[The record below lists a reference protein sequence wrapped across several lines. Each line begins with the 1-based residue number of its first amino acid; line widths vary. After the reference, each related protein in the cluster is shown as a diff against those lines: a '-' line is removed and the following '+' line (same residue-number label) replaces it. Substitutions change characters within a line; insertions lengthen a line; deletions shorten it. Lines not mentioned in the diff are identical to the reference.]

1 MWSFL
6 SSQCLIDTCAH
17 GDALKHTH
25 TALIYPVR
33 HSKDTEVECSDAVLK
48 IKARSSD
55 ISTIKS
61 SFSYFPLC
69 KYQLIFLLLN
79 PGQAIVKYKSLT
91 CILRDATNAVTSDC
105 SHLVFKGL
113 NWGARAVLRGRMQ
126 VMANLTHPRCSFT
139 PTTNRGRS
147 KLGEKGYFYR
157 KVCWNRKR
165 QHSEWKVPVH

>member
-1 MWSFL
+1 MKVKNVMQDSVYVHVCVCVCACVYVCASMEVGECVMCNVRKCQQSACGTEFILPIGCGHFL
-6 SSQCLIDTCAH
+6 SSQCLTDTCAH

-33 HSKDTEVECSDAVLK
+33 HSNDTEVECSDAVLK

-113 NWGARAVLRGRMQ
+113 N
-126 VMANLTHPRCSFT
+126 
-139 PTTNRGRS
+139 
-147 KLGEKGYFYR
+147 
-157 KVCWNRKR
+157 
-165 QHSEWKVPVH
+165 